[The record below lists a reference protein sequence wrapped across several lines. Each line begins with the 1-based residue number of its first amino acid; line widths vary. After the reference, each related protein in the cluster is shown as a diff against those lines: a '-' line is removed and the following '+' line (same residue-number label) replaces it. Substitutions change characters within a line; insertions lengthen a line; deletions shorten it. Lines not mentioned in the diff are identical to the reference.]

1 MLGDP
6 HKAVGCVG
14 LAKISKT
21 KPKKWEEENTAS
33 LQRETDQQWV
43 IHTTESHLSTGIRF
57 ISTVLSEEEQAA
69 GGEIQVGTTRADL
82 RHTTQGLPL
91 FMDTDGCG
99 ETTETQ
105 MRLEQ
110 VRVRVGF
117 HMGWGWGWPCCVCN
131 APLLPKNLQ
140 HVCRTLIAASCPPMC
155 KGR

>member
-33 LQRETDQQWV
+33 LQRETDQRRV
-43 IHTTESHLSTGIRF
+43 IRTTESHLSTGIHF
-57 ISTVLSEEEQAA
+57 INTALSEEQAA
-69 GGEIQVGTTRADL
+69 GGEVQVGTTRADL

-110 VRVRVGF
+110 VRVRAGF
-117 HMGWGWGWPCCVCN
+117 PMGRGWGWPRCVCN
-131 APLLPKNLQ
+131 APRLSKNLQ
-140 HVCRTLIAASCPPMC
+140 HACRTLTAASCPPVC